1 MDNSKFKTHVNCSTC
16 TFFYL
21 KIVSTDLLT
30 RYVCR
35 VKLVF
40 HPKFPRESSLHRL
53 ADQLLF
59 LCVIVNYVS
68 ENNVTIILL
77 NTDEL
82 SNSISVLMILLFC
95 YQTISS
101 SILVR

>member
-1 MDNSKFKTHVNCSTC
+1 MQRGQQQVQDTC
-16 TFFYL
+16 ELQYLYFFYL
-21 KIVSTDLLT
+21 KIVSIDLL
-30 RYVCR
+30 YVCR

-82 SNSISVLMILLFC
+82 SNSISVLMILFC